1 MTKYKILIKYKS
13 TSNKVFYYFYKQ
25 DDSSEDYST
34 SDTTELKTVIRE
46 LDSKIGYENIRI
58 IVDISYDINTSVDEM
73 GNNIEFLDEVETKN
87 LYDTAFEKVFGKSED
102 NEL

>member
-13 TSNKVFYYFYKQ
+13 TSNKVFYYFYKK

-34 SDTTELKTVIRE
+34 SDILELKTVIKE

-58 IVDISYDINTSVDEM
+58 IVDVSYDINTSVDET
-73 GNNIEFLDEVETKN
+73 GNNIEFLDEAETKN
-87 LYDTAFEKVFGKSED
+87 LYDTAFEKVFGKDGE
-102 NEL
+102 N

>member
-25 DDSSEDYST
+25 DDSSEDYFT

>member
-13 TSNKVFYYFYKQ
+13 TSNKVFYYFYKK

-34 SDTTELKTVIRE
+34 SDILELKTVIKE

-58 IVDISYDINTSVDEM
+58 IVDVSYDINTSVDETS
-73 GNNIEFLDEVETKN
+73 NNIEFLDEAETKN
-87 LYDTAFEKVFGKSED
+87 LYDTAFEKVFGKDVE
-102 NEL
+102 N